1 MDFNKLTDEEIVEHY
16 KNNAEATAYLLE
28 KYKGFVKAITR
39 SYFLIGHDEEDLL
52 QEGMIAVCKA
62 IQSYNG
68 RSSFKSFVY
77 LCVKS
82 RILTIIKSNNS
93 GKNIPLINYVSL
105 STFINGTDKTEIILS
120 SALDPETSY
129 INKETEEEIVLK
141 IKNALS
147 LFEYKILGYYLQ
159 GYSYEKIASFTEKNV
174 KSIDNAMQRIR
185 KKVKAVFNAV

>member
-16 KNNAEATAYLLE
+16 KNSAEATAYLLE
-28 KYKGFVKAITR
+28 KYKNFVKAITR
-39 SYFLIGHDEEDLL
+39 SYFLVGHDEEDLL

-62 IQSYNG
+62 IQTYNG

-82 RILTIIKSNNS
+82 RILTIIKSNNRE
-93 GKNIPLINYVSL
+93 KNIPLLNYISL
-105 STFINGTDKTEIILS
+105 STFINGIDKTEIILS
-120 SALDPETSY
+120 TDQDPETSY
-129 INKETEEEIVLK
+129 INKETEEEIILK
-141 IKNALS
+141 IKNSLS
-147 LFEYKILGYYLQ
+147 DFEYKILGFYLQ
-159 GYSYEKIASFTEKNV
+159 GYSYEQIATFTKKNV

>member
-1 MDFNKLTDEEIVEHY
+1 MDFSKLTDEEIVETSRA
-16 KNNAEATAYLLE
+16 NPEATTFLLQ

-39 SYFLIGHDEEDLL
+39 SYFLVGHDEEDLL

-62 IQSYNG
+62 IEAFNG

-82 RILTIIKSNNS
+82 RILSIVKSNNRE
-93 GKNIPLINYVSL
+93 KNIPLINYLSL
-105 STFINGTDKTEIILS
+105 SDFINGDDKTEIILS
-120 SALDPETSY
+120 AVEDPETSY
-129 INKETEEEIVLK
+129 INKEAEEEIKSK

-147 LFEYKILGYYLQ
+147 DFEYKILGYYLL
-159 GYSYEKIASFTEKNV
+159 GYSYEQIAVFTEKNV

-185 KKVKAVFNAV
+185 KKVKAVFDAV